1 MRGQSSG
8 LVLALYLNE
17 RMSNIEDPFPVPKFE
32 SFTELEEQNLTQEP
46 GQVVKKKR
54 GRKPVHKLPTPTCV
68 NQLTCVQISTN
79 SEECKARNRTA
90 QAAFRERRTA
100 YIEQLETTRTQLEEK
115 VENLQ
120 RSHRSVAD
128 ECLILRYKNSL
139 LERILLEKGL
149 LS

>member
-1 MRGQSSG
+1 M
-8 LVLALYLNE
+8 ALYLNE

-32 SFTELEEQNLTQEP
+32 SFDEESISQSSTELEEQNLTQEP
-46 GQVVKKKR
+46 GQVVKKKG

-68 NQLTCVQISTN
+68 NQLTRVQIYTN
-79 SEECKARNRTA
+79 SEERKQRNRDA
-90 QAAFRERRTA
+90 QAAFRERRTT
-100 YIEQLETTRTQLEEK
+100 YIKQLETRSTQLEEK

-120 RSHRSVAD
+120 QSHRSVAD
-128 ECLILRYKNSL
+128 ECLILRYKISL